1 MAFSESLFPN
11 RALHSTRPRRHETLE
26 VRSTGEESPG
36 DTTPEIPNPWALIW
50 GVGGACWLIVTCT
63 ALLWMLPASGTETG
77 GVYVVSTAA
86 RAAQH
91 LMVFLAAAVGYRA
104 ALALGWPRGRAARAR
119 VVLVNCLMALAV
131 VSVAPGALVLA
142 AGFIDGHLPQT
153 RASLEAWSQ
162 YPSWA
167 YWTMPLRF
175 FLPPYILGLCA
186 IALAVVMRRQHRAA
200 LRAAELARAC
210 GVARMAMLSAQLQ
223 PHFLFNSLHAIS
235 VLVDESP
242 RQASAMLA
250 RLGDFLRHA
259 LESSHRPWVD
269 VATELAGLE
278 AYLAVQQ
285 MRFSDGLR
293 IAIDASPES
302 LGACV
307 PALLLQ
313 PLAENAIE
321 HGRDDS
327 GAILYLRVATFV
339 IAERLC
345 IVVNNSSPQL
355 SADLPPQR
363 YGHGLA
369 NVELRLRAAY
379 GDDATLTVGPD
390 PQGGTSAFLDLPSR
404 DFATV
409 RPQRQSHR

>member
-1 MAFSESLFPN
+1 MAFPESLFPHSP
-11 RALHSTRPRRHETLE
+11 LHSTRLRPLRALEAQVMADEAPAGAAAET
-26 VRSTGEESPG
+26 
-36 DTTPEIPNPWALIW
+36 INPWGIIW
-50 GVGGACWLIVTCT
+50 GVGGACWFIVTCT
-63 ALLWMLPASGTETG
+63 ALLWMLPASGTQTG
-77 GVYVVSTAA
+77 GTYIVSTAA
-86 RAAQH
+86 RATQH
-91 LMVFLAAAVGYRA
+91 LMVFLVAALGYRA
-104 ALALGWPRGRAARAR
+104 AIALGWPRGRAAQAR

-131 VSVAPGALVLA
+131 MTFAPYALVLA
-142 AGFIDGHLPQT
+142 AGFIDGRLPEM
-153 RASLEAWSQ
+153 RASFEVWSHS
-162 YPSWA
+162 PSWE

-186 IALAVVMRRQHRAA
+186 IALAVVTRRQHREA
-200 LRAAELARAC
+200 LRAAELASAC
-210 GVARMAMLSAQLQ
+210 AAARMAMLSAQLQ

-235 VLVDESP
+235 VLIDDSP
-242 RQASAMLA
+242 RQASAMIA

-259 LESSHRPWVD
+259 LESSHWPWVD

-327 GAILYLRVATFV
+327 GSILHVRVATSV

-355 SADLPPQR
+355 STDLPPER

-379 GDDATLTVGPD
+379 GGDATLTVGPD
-390 PQGGTSAFLDLPSR
+390 PHGGTSAFLDLPLR

-409 RPQRQSHR
+409 RPQRQ

>member
-1 MAFSESLFPN
+1 MALPESLFAHSPP
-11 RALHSTRPRRHETLE
+11 HSTRPRPRGTLAAQLRANEASSDSPAETL
-26 VRSTGEESPG
+26 
-36 DTTPEIPNPWALIW
+36 NPWGIIW
-50 GVGGACWLIVTCT
+50 SVGGACWFIVTCT
-63 ALLWMLPASGTETG
+63 ALLWMLPASGTYNG
-77 GVYVVSTAA
+77 GTYIVSTAA
-86 RAAQH
+86 RATQH
-91 LMVFLAAAVGYRA
+91 LLVFLVAALGYRA
-104 ALALGWPRGRAARAR
+104 AIALGWPRGRGAQAR
-119 VVLVNCLMALAV
+119 VVLVNCLLALAV
-131 VSVAPGALVLA
+131 MTFAPFALVLA
-142 AGFIDGHLPQT
+142 GGFIDGRLPEM
-153 RASLEAWSQ
+153 RAAFAEWSQ
-162 YPSWA
+162 SPSWE

-175 FLPPYILGLCA
+175 FLPPYTLGLCA
-186 IALAVVMRRQHRAA
+186 IALALVRRRQHREA

-210 GVARMAMLSAQLQ
+210 AAARMAMLSAQLQ

-235 VLVDESP
+235 VLIDESP

-259 LESSHRPWVD
+259 LESSRWPWVD

-302 LGACV
+302 LRACV
-307 PALLLQ
+307 PGLLLQ

-327 GAILYLRVATFV
+327 GAILYVRVAASV
-339 IAERLC
+339 VAERLC

-355 SADLPPQR
+355 SSDLPRER
-363 YGHGLA
+363 YGHGLE

-379 GDDATLTVGPD
+379 GADATLTVGPD
-390 PQGGTSAFLDLPSR
+390 PQGGTSAFLDLPWR
-404 DFATV
+404 ECATV
-409 RPQRQSHR
+409 RPQGQ